1 MAMQTAKIDIK
12 GIGTLL
18 LNNPQT
24 VDRFNKYARRMAAIN
39 AKKTRRTDDDYLELR
54 QLEIESK
61 LYFDDAMGVYVP
73 GSWMMEALAVNGFR
87 VAKLSR
93 DTIRGSLFV
102 AEPKLQLTYANMN
115 KVKTPQDIVMNS
127 DFHWIVGLPQGQVR
141 VMKAFPKFQD
151 WLFSATVEFDD
162 KMIDPGSLTAI
173 AKHAAKYNGF
183 GDFRPTFGRA
193 VAEVTHG

>member
-127 DFHWIVGLPQGQVR
+127 DFHWIVGLPQGEVR

>member
-1 MAMQTAKIDIK
+1 MAMQIAQIDIK

-61 LYFDDAMGVYVP
+61 MYFDDGVYVP

-102 AEPKLQLTYANMN
+102 AESKLPLTYAGMG
-115 KVKTPQDIVMNS
+115 KVKSPQDIVMNS
-127 DFHWIVGLPQGQVR
+127 EFHWVVGLPQGQVR

-151 WLFSATVEFDD
+151 WSFSATVEF
-162 KMIDPGSLTAI
+162 
-173 AKHAAKYNGF
+173 NGF

-193 VAEVTHG
+193 IAEVTHG